1 MFIWI
6 ARWILNALALYIV
19 AAIVPGIHLLNFSSA
34 LMAVILIGFINTLL
48 KPILFLLTLP
58 ITILTLGIFSLIL
71 NALMLLLAGS
81 VISGFRVEGFGAAF
95 LGSILLSIVTLVL
108 HALIR

>member
-1 MFIWI
+1 MFVWI

-19 AAIVPGIHLLNFSSA
+19 AAIVPGIHIGNFTSALLAVVIIGLLNT
-34 LMAVILIGFINTLL
+34 LI

-81 VISGFRVEGFGAAF
+81 VISGFRVDGFVAAF
-95 LGSILLSIVTLVL
+95 IGSILLSIVSTVL
-108 HALIR
+108 HWLIR